1 MREINILFIIVTITN
16 ELFIIVTVV
25 LMLHSY
31 SWPPVMFHLGVAQP
45 ALAALS
51 ATVHILNMFNIIRA
65 AKMSLRAVE
74 EV

>member
-1 MREINILFIIVTITN
+1 MREINITYYCDNNKCIIYYCHSCFDATLLFMDS
-16 ELFIIVTVV
+16 L
-25 LMLHSY
+25 
-31 SWPPVMFHLGVAQP
+31 MFHLGVAQP

-51 ATVHILNMFNIIRA
+51 ATVQILNMFNIIRA